1 MSLWGVHI
9 GLAVIITTSVAA
21 YLRVPLPERWVFI
34 SSSGLLATIPDWW
47 WIFTD
52 RFIIH
57 IQNPLLAQVYKAV
70 LHDSFLANLF
80 WFHGV
85 IDMLGTDNVLPSVVV
100 STSAVA
106 IFLLFEYYSLREST
120 DLN

>member
-57 IQNPLLAQVYKAV
+57 IQNPLLAQVYKAI